1 MLKRIDDININYIDY
16 GNKNGEV
23 LVFLHGWGQNIEMM
37 KPLAE
42 KLKKTNRIII
52 IDLPGFGQ
60 SEEPKRV
67 YTIYDY
73 VNVINELL
81 NQLDVKKPSLIGH
94 SFGGKIS
101 LLYASI
107 NEVNKLVVMG
117 SPYDVEIKT
126 QSFKV
131 KVLKALK
138 KIPLLNKLEN
148 FAKKRLGSTDYKN
161 ASLMM
166 RNVLTQH
173 VNLSIVSEL
182 SKISCPT
189 LIIWGTLDAAVDI
202 EAAYRLEKL
211 IKNAGLV
218 IYQGNTHYAY
228 LERLDQTSKVLKTFF
243 EGEEV
248 K

>member
-1 MLKRIDDININYIDY
+1 VLKKIDDININYIDY
-16 GNKNGEV
+16 GNEDGKP

-73 VNVINELL
+73 VNVVNELL
-81 NQLDVKKPSLIGH
+81 KELNVNNPSLIGH

-101 LLYASI
+101 LLYASL
-107 NEVNKLVVMG
+107 NEVDKLVVMG

-126 QSFKV
+126 QSLKV
-131 KVLKALK
+131 KVLKSLK
-138 KIPLLNKLEN
+138 KIPILNKFEN

-173 VNLSIVSEL
+173 VNLSIVKEL

-189 LIIWGTLDAAVDI
+189 LIIWGTLDDAVKI

-228 LERLDQTSKVLKTFF
+228 LERLDQTSKVLRNFF
-243 EGEEV
+243 GSEGV

>member
-1 MLKRIDDININYIDY
+1 VLKKIDDININYIDY
-16 GNKNGEV
+16 GNEDGQP

-42 KLKKTNRIII
+42 KLKKTNRIVI

-81 NQLDVKKPSLIGH
+81 KELDVKKPSLIGH

-101 LLYASI
+101 LLYASL

-117 SPYDVEIKT
+117 SPYDVEIKN
-126 QSFKV
+126 QSLKV
-131 KVLKALK
+131 KVLKSLK
-138 KIPLLNKLEN
+138 RIPLLNKLEN

-173 VNLSIVSEL
+173 VNLSIVKEL

-189 LIIWGTLDAAVDI
+189 LIIWGTLDDAVKI

-228 LERLDQTSKVLKTFF
+228 LERLDQTSKVLRNFF
-243 EGEEV
+243 GSEGV